1 MQEVIAALLAAFI
14 VCGDTRDIPD
24 WTNPPCPDVK
34 QRQLCGCGGTMMWDP
49 NPAAR
54 FIIERS
60 FLGVWIAVGTAPQG
74 QYWWKFTEDRP
85 LPFPGFLYVYR
96 VWAEAANGL
105 RSLQP
110 SNPVRYLG
118 APLTCVDPVTY
129 RKVTCWP
136 VTP

>member
-1 MQEVIAALLAAFI
+1 MISALLAAFI
-14 VCGDTRDIPD
+14 VCGDVRDIPD
-24 WTNPPCPDVK
+24 PTAPPCSLAK
-34 QRQLCGCGGTMMWDP
+34 QDKLCGCGGTLIWDP
-49 NPAAR
+49 NPADH
-54 FIIERS
+54 FVIERS
-60 FLGVWIAVGTAPQG
+60 FLGVWVAVGTAPMG

-96 VWAEAANGL
+96 VWAVNAAGV

-129 RKVTCWP
+129 RKVSCWP
-136 VTP
+136 VSP

>member
-1 MQEVIAALLAAFI
+1 MIATLLAAFL
-14 VCGDTRDIPD
+14 VCGDVRDLPNVG
-24 WTNPPCPDVK
+24 NPPCPVDK
-34 QRQLCGCGGTMMWDP
+34 ESKLCGCGGTLMWDP
-49 NPAAR
+49 NPATR

-60 FLGVWIAVGTAPQG
+60 FLGVWLEVGTAPQG
-74 QYWWKFTEDRP
+74 QYWWKVTEDRP

-96 VWAEAANGL
+96 VWAENADDV

-118 APLTCVDPVTY
+118 APLTCVDSVTY
-129 RKVTCWP
+129 HKVTCWP